1 MENKKPCTGFLKLTI
16 VLVAISGIG
25 LVNGLQAQTGN
36 ISGVWILKVKTDQG
50 NGKPRFILKQE
61 NDTLIT
67 GNYKGDFGEAPVI
80 GTVHGNSFNFKYTIR
95 AVTVSYVGTYTKNR
109 MEGKSIYG
117 TLGEGHFTGKR
128 KKK

>member
-1 MENKKPCTGFLKLTI
+1 MENKKTRAGFLKLTI
-16 VLVAISGIG
+16 VLLLISGIG
-25 LVNGLQAQTGN
+25 LTKELQAQTSN
-36 ISGVWILKVKTDQG
+36 ISGTWILKVKTDQG

-67 GNYKGDFGEAPVI
+67 GSYKGDFGEAPVV
-80 GTVHGNSFNFKYTIR
+80 GVVRGNAFNFKYTIR
-95 AVTVSYVGTYTKNR
+95 AVTVSYIGTYTKNR
-109 MEGKSIYG
+109 MQGKSIYG